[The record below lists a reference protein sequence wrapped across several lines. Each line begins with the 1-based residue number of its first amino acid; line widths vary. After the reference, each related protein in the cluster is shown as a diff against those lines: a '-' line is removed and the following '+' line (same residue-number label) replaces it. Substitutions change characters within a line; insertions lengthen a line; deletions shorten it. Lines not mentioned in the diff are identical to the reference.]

1 MGLPRIDR
9 SRMFGGNKKRRSH
22 YWRGGQSRCH
32 FQSADPGQSRRPRG
46 PLASG
51 RSEAVIYT
59 VDVGRSRH
67 PHLLHTLFQSRW
79 LSPAAI
85 TDGSSRAYWNHWC
98 GGANYGFCRH
108 IATLSHC
115 HIVTIRHI
123 PRSKGILGFNAV
135 RFLRF
140 WGIFIWAHLFPSHP
154 HQCSNYYFG
163 NFQKE
168 CIGR

>member
-115 HIVTIRHI
+115 HIVTLSRSDTFHVRRESWGSTRLGFSGSGVFLFGRICFHHI
-123 PRSKGILGFNAV
+123 PISVQIIISGISKRSA
-135 RFLRF
+135 
-140 WGIFIWAHLFPSHP
+140 
-154 HQCSNYYFG
+154 
-163 NFQKE
+163 
-168 CIGR
+168 